1 MKKSNRTTQPS
12 NAASPGS
19 AQPGELE
26 LQCRFCGHTCPPE
39 LEEMPCQNCKADTYF
54 RFIPPGT
61 PRNYREILKFMG
73 LRDRAIAEA
82 FGYKDLN
89 AFSSS
94 TAAKRVKAGVEF
106 VFYSA
111 LFINRG

>member
-1 MKKSNRTTQPS
+1 MKKSNRTIPALARVTAEPQ
-12 NAASPGS
+12 NS
-19 AQPGELE
+19 AVLE
-26 LQCRFCGHTCPPE
+26 CRFCGAECEPE
-39 LEEMPCQNCKADTYF
+39 NEELPCMNCRADTYF

-61 PRNYREILKFMG
+61 PRNYREILNSMG

-94 TAAKRVKAGVEF
+94 TAARRVKAGVEF

-111 LFINRG
+111 LFNRG